1 MASEI
6 QQFRSCS
13 DAQPLNSKNH
23 LSPPPKATA
32 LRTCSRY
39 AARPRYI
46 WLVFKPRNLASRFGK
61 QDPGVLGS
69 RYVRPRS
76 LSTGNGEV
84 AVVLSLPETNSWHLK
99 MDGWNMIVSLLGMAY
114 FQRPTVS
121 FIKSVYQHQQF
132 ERREQK
138 WKNTDEKQT
147 LNWIAKHFECH
158 QFHQCHFI
166 VLELW

>member
-1 MASEI
+1 M
-6 QQFRSCS
+6 FRCPATKFQESPVPTTES
-13 DAQPLNSKNH
+13 NGSKDMQPLRSTSSLH
-23 LSPPPKATA
+23 LTRVQAKESSQSLWKA
-32 LRTCSRY
+32 RS
-39 AARPRYI
+39 
-46 WLVFKPRNLASRFGK
+46 WRF
-61 QDPGVLGS
+61 GS